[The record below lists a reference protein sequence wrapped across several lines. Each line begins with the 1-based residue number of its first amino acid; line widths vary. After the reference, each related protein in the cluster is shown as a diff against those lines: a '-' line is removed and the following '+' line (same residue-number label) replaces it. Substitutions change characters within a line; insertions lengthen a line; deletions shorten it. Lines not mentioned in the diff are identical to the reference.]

1 MDIWHD
7 SALFQAAGI
16 NVSKGANANI
26 LEENIV
32 QPFFVSTSSIKLA
45 SETVKS
51 ILSQRYARLKVI
63 ARQYWI
69 CHFFEFC
76 HNMILNLVYNLVSS
90 TVELTAS

>member
-1 MDIWHD
+1 MTL
-7 SALFQAAGI
+7 LFQAAGI

-51 ILSQRYARLKVI
+51 ILSQRYARLKVT

-69 CHFFEFC
+69 CHFLEFC
-76 HNMILNLVYNLVSS
+76 HNMIFNLVYNLVSS